1 MNFDKYILSILL
13 LSASNLANAQDLKL
27 SSFVDSY
34 YAYSTKA
41 SNTNTEEYLTQPH
54 RDFEPNINLAYIR
67 ADAENNNFR
76 ARLTLQSGSSV
87 EANYSTESKES
98 LRYIQEAYLGYKFS
112 DRLSLD
118 TGIYL
123 SHIGIETFISKDN
136 WAYTRLLASEFSPYY
151 QSGARLIYDPDGP
164 FSYQLHLLNGWQNI
178 SDVGG
183 RTALGTQMAYQL
195 AKRSNLVFNTFLGK
209 ESEGLRL
216 FANLNLTLRI
226 AEQIELGL
234 LADLGNQQ
242 REDNSNDQWY
252 TAAALIRYHFSS
264 KLRLVTRIEYY
275 SDPENAIV
283 STLSNKGFETLGA
296 SVGLD
301 YKALESLLLRI
312 EYRSFLAR
320 DKIYRTNS
328 TASFSD
334 MDSFIVASAGYSF

>member
-1 MNFDKYILSILL
+1 M
-13 LSASNLANAQDLKL
+13 
-27 SSFVDSY
+27 
-34 YAYSTKA
+34 
-41 SNTNTEEYLTQPH
+41 
-54 RDFEPNINLAYIR
+54 
-67 ADAENNNFR
+67 
-76 ARLTLQSGSSV
+76 
-87 EANYSTESKES
+87 
-98 LRYIQEAYLGYKFS
+98 
-112 DRLSLD
+112 
-118 TGIYL
+118 
-123 SHIGIETFISKDN
+123 
-136 WAYTRLLASEFSPYY
+136 
-151 QSGARLIYDPDGP
+151 
-164 FSYQLHLLNGWQNI
+164 
-178 SDVGG
+178 
-183 RTALGTQMAYQL
+183 
-195 AKRSNLVFNTFLGK
+195 
-209 ESEGLRL
+209 

-283 STLSNKGFETLGA
+283 STLSNKGFETLGV

-301 YKALESLLLRI
+301 YQALESLLLRI

-328 TASFSD
+328 AASFSD